1 MAHSKQYIE
10 RCLLEL
16 TLIAETRELE
26 DIEKDEERALINE
39 LKEIVDREK

>member
-10 RCLLEL
+10 RRLLEL